1 MSVKFALQTDFEN
14 TRHNEDETFQSRYVD
29 YIAGIFIDLFNNS
42 NVVEDFM
49 NVDNKKNHE
58 VPYKTKYEKI
68 MK

>member
-49 NVDNKKNHE
+49 NVDNKKKPWSALQN
-58 VPYKTKYEKI
+58 
-68 MK
+68 